1 MAGFLTRRESR
12 KQYESIGGGNFN
24 DAYRSQK
31 DALRQSGLRGRD
43 LRQAARQA
51 VIDDQNLTN
60 IQNTALQDSE
70 QYAPTEDMI
79 TGMEMAGYDQNE
91 KQMQRDNSAFRQ
103 NFLNAQPIEVS
114 SMPAQIQTKQ
124 AQTPTGETTSAAI
137 QPAVQPAMVGTPQAT
152 NATVETPAPG
162 QPAQI
167 RSAPVAQSEEPDYSS
182 MSFNDAFGAARKLKG
197 KDGMLEWKGKSYG
210 LKYADEIA
218 AEKAATAKAKP
229 AAATQKTNV
238 GTTTPST
245 PVASPSNPTSTAT
258 RPVQNNDNVKP

>member
-43 LRQAARQA
+43 LRQTARQA

-60 IQNTALQDSE
+60 IQNTALQNSE

-91 KQMQRDNSAFRQ
+91 RQMQRDNYAFRQ
-103 NFLNAQPIEVS
+103 NLLNAQPIEVS

-124 AQTPTGETTSAAI
+124 ATDAA
-137 QPAVQPAMVGTPQAT
+137 
-152 NATVETPAPG
+152 VETPAPG

-167 RSAPVAQSEEPDYSS
+167 QSAQQETPAPVQEKYKGQKDYDDLN
-182 MSFNDAFGAARKLKG
+182 FNQAFGQAMKDIGEGGVFYYKGRPFKLAYR
-197 KDGMLEWKGKSYG
+197 E
-210 LKYADEIA
+210 
-218 AEKAATAKAKP
+218 
-229 AAATQKTNV
+229 QKTN
-238 GTTTPST
+238 TPAQT
-245 PVASPSNPTSTAT
+245 HAVDRLEEAAKAT
-258 RPVQNNDNVKP
+258 KKYWSFLSHLR